1 MDPAIDRVCR
11 PPTER
16 KAKAKARAVGA
27 SLLKRA
33 EQVPAWEAATFI
45 LDFDEDTV
53 SVRTDPQRDGRSR
66 SSELEGVLQQVDHH
80 RREHVSVRLNGQ
92 AIVHWLHHEREALR
106 IGRQFGGRHE
116 FFDKRR
122 REKALSILHALGEP
136 DVSKAA
142 CINKG
147 TNL

>member
-80 RREHVSVRLNGQ
+80 RREDVSVRLNG
-92 AIVHWLHHEREALR
+92 
-106 IGRQFGGRHE
+106 
-116 FFDKRR
+116 
-122 REKALSILHALGEP
+122 
-136 DVSKAA
+136 
-142 CINKG
+142 
-147 TNL
+147 